1 MRRAALAA
9 IILAAMAARPS
20 PSDLAASAR
29 RAEAASVTSA
39 AKAAAPAAQRG
50 QRFRAGV
57 EVVSLNVTVVD
68 AANRLIRDLEQPDFE
83 VFEDGSNQ
91 EISFFSKTQSPI
103 ALALLI
109 DTSASMEDR
118 LSTAQEAAIGF
129 VQRLRQE
136 DVAEVVDFD
145 SRVEIRQTFT
155 NDKTQLEKAIRDTAA
170 GGSTALHH
178 AIYISL
184 KELKKMR
191 APSAEEIRRQ
201 AIVVLSDGE
210 DTSSI
215 LTYEDVLDQAKRS
228 ETAIYTIGLRP
239 RDNGS
244 RGFKEAEFVLKQLAY
259 ETGGRAWFPDNVA
272 QLAGVYDQ
280 IAAELASQYTIGY
293 ASKNARRDGAWRR
306 IVVRIKREN
315 VTARTKQG
323 YYAPTAS
330 SP

>member
-1 MRRAALAA
+1 VPTSPFKSVVPSRRALLTVGLLAVV
-9 IILAAMAARPS
+9 
-20 PSDLAASAR
+20 AS
-29 RAEAASVTSA
+29 
-39 AKAAAPAAQRG
+39 APAAGQRG

-57 EVVSLNVTVVD
+57 EVVSLNVTVLD
-68 AANRLIRDLEQPDFE
+68 GANRLIRDLEQQDFE

-109 DTSASMEDR
+109 DSSASMEDR
-118 LSTAQEAAIGF
+118 LQTAQEAAIGF
-129 VQRLRQE
+129 VQRLRTE
-136 DVAEVVDFD
+136 DVAEIVDFD
-145 SRVEIRQTFT
+145 SRVDIRQAFT
-155 NDKTQLEKAIRDTAA
+155 NEKAALEKAIRDTAA

-184 KELKKMR
+184 KELRKIR
-191 APSAEEIRRQ
+191 ASTAEEIRRQ

-215 LTYEDVLDQAKRS
+215 LSYEDVLDQAKRS

-239 RDNGS
+239 KDNGS
-244 RGFKEAEFVLKQLAY
+244 RGFKEAEFVLKQLAF
-259 ETGGRAWFPDNVA
+259 ETGGRAWFPEHVG

-280 IAAELASQYTIGY
+280 IATELASQYTLGY
-293 ASKNARRDGAWRR
+293 ASKNSRRDGAWRR
-306 IVVRIKREN
+306 IVVRVKREN

-323 YYAPTAS
+323 YYAPSGT

>member
-1 MRRAALAA
+1 MPTSPFKSVVPSRRALLTVGLLAVV
-9 IILAAMAARPS
+9 
-20 PSDLAASAR
+20 AS
-29 RAEAASVTSA
+29 
-39 AKAAAPAAQRG
+39 APAAGQRG

-57 EVVSLNVTVVD
+57 EVVSLNVTVLD
-68 AANRLIRDLEQPDFE
+68 GANRLIRDLEQPDFE

-109 DTSASMEDR
+109 DSSASMEDR
-118 LSTAQEAAIGF
+118 LQTAQDAAVGF
-129 VQRLRQE
+129 VQRLRPE
-136 DVAEVVDFD
+136 DVAEIVDFD
-145 SRVEIRQTFT
+145 SRVDIRQTFT
-155 NDKTQLEKAIRDTAA
+155 NEKAALEKAIRDTAA

-184 KELKKMR
+184 KELRKIR
-191 APSAEEIRRQ
+191 ASTAEEIRRQ

-215 LTYEDVLDQAKRS
+215 LSYEDVLDQAKRS

-239 RDNGS
+239 KDNGS
-244 RGFKEAEFVLKQLAY
+244 RGFKEAEFVLKQLAF
-259 ETGGRAWFPDNVA
+259 ETGGRAWFPDQIG

-280 IAAELASQYTIGY
+280 IATELASQYTLGY
-293 ASKNARRDGAWRR
+293 ASKNSRRDGAWRR
-306 IVVRIKREN
+306 IVVRVKREN

-323 YYAPTAS
+323 YYAPSGT

>member
-1 MRRAALAA
+1 MTLPSVLVARARLVLLAA
-9 IILAAMAARPS
+9 GLLTLA
-20 PSDLAASAR
+20 
-29 RAEAASVTSA
+29 V
-39 AKAAAPAAQRG
+39 AAPSAGQRG
-50 QRFRAGV
+50 QRFKAGV
-57 EVVSLNVTVVD
+57 EVVSLNVTALD
-68 AANRLIRDLEQPDFE
+68 GTNRLIRDLEQQDFE

-103 ALALLI
+103 ALALLL
-109 DTSASMEDR
+109 DSSASMEDR
-118 LSTAQEAAIGF
+118 LQTAQEAAAGF
-129 VQRLRQE
+129 VQRLGPD

-155 NDKTQLEKAIRDTAA
+155 SDKAALEKAIRDTAA

-184 KELKKMR
+184 KELRKVR
-191 APSAEEIRRQ
+191 AASAEEIRRQ

-215 LTYEDVLDQAKRS
+215 LRYEDVLDQAKRS

-239 RDNGS
+239 KDNGS
-244 RGFKEAEFVLKQLAY
+244 RGFKEAEFVLKQLAF
-259 ETGGRAWFPDNVA
+259 ETGGRAWLPDHIG

-280 IAAELASQYTIGY
+280 IASELASQYTIGY
-293 ASKNARRDGAWRR
+293 ASKNSRRDGAWRR
-306 IVVRIKREN
+306 IVVRVKRDN

-323 YYAPTAS
+323 YYAPSAT

>member
-1 MRRAALAA
+1 VPISPFKPVVRSRRALLTIGLLA
-9 IILAAMAARPS
+9 
-20 PSDLAASAR
+20 
-29 RAEAASVTSA
+29 VV
-39 AKAAAPAAQRG
+39 AAAPAAGQRG

-57 EVVSLNVTVVD
+57 EVVSLNVTVLD
-68 AANRLIRDLEQPDFE
+68 GASRLIRDLEQPDFE

-109 DTSASMEDR
+109 DSSASMEDR
-118 LSTAQEAAIGF
+118 LQTAQDAAVGF
-129 VQRLRQE
+129 VQRLRPE
-136 DVAEVVDFD
+136 DVAEIVDFD
-145 SRVEIRQTFT
+145 SRVDIRQTFT
-155 NDKTQLEKAIRDTAA
+155 NEKAALEKAIRDTAA

-184 KELKKMR
+184 KELRKIR
-191 APSAEEIRRQ
+191 ASTAEEIRRQ

-215 LTYEDVLDQAKRS
+215 LSYEDVLDQAKRS

-239 RDNGS
+239 KDNGS
-244 RGFKEAEFVLKQLAY
+244 RGFKEAEFVLKQLAF
-259 ETGGRAWFPDNVA
+259 ETGGRAWFPDQIG

-280 IAAELASQYTIGY
+280 IATELASQYTLGY
-293 ASKNARRDGAWRR
+293 ASKNSRRDGAWRR
-306 IVVRIKREN
+306 IVVRVKREN

-323 YYAPTAS
+323 YYAPSGT

>member
-1 MRRAALAA
+1 VLATAFGFLSRRHSTGLAVTG
-9 IILAAMAARPS
+9 LAVLM
-20 PSDLAASAR
+20 
-29 RAEAASVTSA
+29 VN
-39 AKAAAPAAQRG
+39 APAAGQRG

-57 EVVSLNVTVVD
+57 EVVSLNITVLD
-68 AANRLIRDLEQPDFE
+68 AANRLIHDLDQPDFE
-83 VFEDGSNQ
+83 VFEDGANQ

-118 LSTAQEAAIGF
+118 LQTAQDAATGF
-129 VQRLRQE
+129 VQRLRPE
-136 DVAEVVDFD
+136 DVAEIVDFD

-155 NDKTQLEKAIRDTAA
+155 NDKSALEKAIRDTAA

-178 AIYISL
+178 AIYVSL

-215 LTYEDVLDQAKRS
+215 LSYEDVLDQAKRS

-239 RDNGS
+239 KDNGS

-259 ETGGRAWFPDNVA
+259 ETGGRAWFPDHVG
-272 QLAGVYDQ
+272 QLAGVYEQ
-280 IAAELASQYTIGY
+280 IATELASQYTIGY
-293 ASKNARRDGAWRR
+293 ASKNGRRDGAWRR
-306 IVVRIKREN
+306 IVVRVKREN

-323 YYAPTAS
+323 YYAPTSS

>member
-1 MRRAALAA
+1 VPTSPFKSVVPSRRALLTVGLLAVV
-9 IILAAMAARPS
+9 
-20 PSDLAASAR
+20 AS
-29 RAEAASVTSA
+29 
-39 AKAAAPAAQRG
+39 APAAGQRG

-57 EVVSLNVTVVD
+57 EVVSLNVTVLD
-68 AANRLIRDLEQPDFE
+68 GANRLIRDLEQPDFE

-109 DTSASMEDR
+109 DSSASMEDR
-118 LSTAQEAAIGF
+118 LQTAQDAAVGF
-129 VQRLRQE
+129 VQRLRPE
-136 DVAEVVDFD
+136 DVAEIVDFD
-145 SRVEIRQTFT
+145 SRVDIRQTFT
-155 NDKTQLEKAIRDTAA
+155 NEKAALEKAIRDTAA

-184 KELKKMR
+184 KELRKIR
-191 APSAEEIRRQ
+191 ASTAEEIRRQ

-215 LTYEDVLDQAKRS
+215 LSYEDVLDQAKRS

-239 RDNGS
+239 KDNGS
-244 RGFKEAEFVLKQLAY
+244 RGFKEAEFVLKQLAF
-259 ETGGRAWFPDNVA
+259 ETGGRAWFPDQIG

-280 IAAELASQYTIGY
+280 IATELASQYTLGY
-293 ASKNARRDGAWRR
+293 ASKNSRRDGAWRR
-306 IVVRIKREN
+306 IVVRVKREN

-323 YYAPTAS
+323 YYAPSGT

>member
-1 MRRAALAA
+1 MPTSPFKPVVPSRRALLTVAL
-9 IILAAMAARPS
+9 LA
-20 PSDLAASAR
+20 
-29 RAEAASVTSA
+29 VV
-39 AKAAAPAAQRG
+39 AAAPAAGQKE

-68 AANRLIRDLEQPDFE
+68 GASRLIRDLEQPDFE

-109 DTSASMEDR
+109 DSSASMEDR
-118 LSTAQEAAIGF
+118 LQTAQEAAIGF
-129 VQRLRQE
+129 VQRLRTE
-136 DVAEVVDFD
+136 DVAEIVDFD

-155 NDKTQLEKAIRDTAA
+155 NDKAALEKAIRDTAA

-184 KELKKMR
+184 KELRKIR
-191 APSAEEIRRQ
+191 ASSAEEIRRQ

-215 LTYEDVLDQAKRS
+215 LSYEDVLDQAKRS

-239 RDNGS
+239 KDNGS
-244 RGFKEAEFVLKQLAY
+244 RGFKEAEFVLKQLAF
-259 ETGGRAWFPDNVA
+259 ETGGRAWFPEQVG

-280 IAAELASQYTIGY
+280 IASELASQYTLGY
-293 ASKNARRDGAWRR
+293 ASKNSRRDGAWRR
-306 IVVRIKREN
+306 IVVRVKREG

-323 YYAPTAS
+323 YYAPSGT

>member
-1 MRRAALAA
+1 MPISPFKPVVPRRALLTVGLLA
-9 IILAAMAARPS
+9 
-20 PSDLAASAR
+20 
-29 RAEAASVTSA
+29 VVV
-39 AKAAAPAAQRG
+39 AAPAAGQRG

-57 EVVSLNVTVVD
+57 EVVSLSVTVLD
-68 AANRLIRDLEQPDFE
+68 GANRLIRDLEQPDFE

-109 DTSASMEDR
+109 DSSASMEDR
-118 LSTAQEAAIGF
+118 LQTAQEAATGF
-129 VQRLRQE
+129 VQRLRTE

-155 NDKTQLEKAIRDTAA
+155 NDKAALEKAIKDTAA

-184 KELKKMR
+184 KELRKIR
-191 APSAEEIRRQ
+191 AASAEEIRRQ

-215 LTYEDVLDQAKRS
+215 LSYEDVLDQAKRS

-239 RDNGS
+239 KDNGS
-244 RGFKEAEFVLKQLAY
+244 RGFKEAEFVLKQLAF
-259 ETGGRAWFPDNVA
+259 ETGGRAWFPEHVG

-280 IAAELASQYTIGY
+280 IATELASQYTIGY
-293 ASKNARRDGAWRR
+293 ASKNSRRDGAWRR
-306 IVVRIKREN
+306 IVVRVKREN

-323 YYAPTAS
+323 YYAPSGT